1 MAGKGDKPRPI
12 VKKEYDK
19 NFDKIIWEKQNNF
32 KKVSQKNNKTIYK
45 Y

>member
-1 MAGKGDKPRPI
+1 MAGKGDKPRPV

-19 NFDKIIWEKQNNF
+19 NFDKIIWDKQNIF
-32 KKVSQKNNKTIYK
+32 KNISQKNNKITYK